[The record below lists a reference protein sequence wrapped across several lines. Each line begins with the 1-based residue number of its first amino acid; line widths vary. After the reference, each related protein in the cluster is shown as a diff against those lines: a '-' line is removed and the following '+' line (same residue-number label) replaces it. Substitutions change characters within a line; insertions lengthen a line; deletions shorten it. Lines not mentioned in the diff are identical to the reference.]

1 MTIMATAALLLF
13 EQGRFFAEGP
23 GSMWP
28 PQAGLYV
35 GVPPLATLLLVL
47 LPLLVPARLQDGMR
61 CASLS
66 KTQSIRA
73 CAAHQQAQVGS

>member
-47 LPLLVPARLQDGMR
+47 LVPARLQDGMR